1 MLSHLRHYED
11 TMPTCCLNQRERSE
25 LISTLHGSLGYGL
38 FSSSRYESTSW
49 CIIVKSSRTFV
60 FSFTRHLAGHWT
72 LDSGHVKMRHP
83 ARVTSHYCYDTRA
96 TLRRLATVW
105 RRIDTSNYLH
115 ECMKEYRDV
124 LRAPWEPLCVVT
136 TVEQF

>member
-1 MLSHLRHYED
+1 
-11 TMPTCCLNQRERSE
+11 
-25 LISTLHGSLGYGL
+25 
-38 FSSSRYESTSW
+38 
-49 CIIVKSSRTFV
+49 
-60 FSFTRHLAGHWT
+60 
-72 LDSGHVKMRHP
+72 MRHP

-124 LRAPWEPLCVVT
+124 LRMYGNALCVVT
-136 TVEQF
+136 TVTVEQFGRRYTSKFMMLREESVQTQISTGVYKCGMG